1 MNALKLKGLFAA
13 AAASAVVAVG
23 LAGAQPEHAQNDKK
37 KETQKV
43 AAVGDPAPDFT
54 LTDLDGKEY
63 KLAELT
69 KEGKVVVLE
78 WFNPDCPYI
87 VKHHKTFSTMDDLAE
102 EYKDQGVVWLAINSG
117 DPKQRNADEEYNR
130 QKIEEWGIDVPLA
143 MDADGKVGKAY
154 GAKVTPHMFII
165 DSSGVLA
172 YQGAIDNDRSEGKL
186 GDVNYVRQALDQV
199 LAGETVA
206 EAETRPYGCGIK
218 YPKAD

>member
-37 KETQKV
+37 KEAQKV

-63 KLAELT
+63 NLAELT

-117 DPKQRNADEEYNR
+117 DPKQRSADEEYNR

-199 LAGETVA
+199 LAGETVS